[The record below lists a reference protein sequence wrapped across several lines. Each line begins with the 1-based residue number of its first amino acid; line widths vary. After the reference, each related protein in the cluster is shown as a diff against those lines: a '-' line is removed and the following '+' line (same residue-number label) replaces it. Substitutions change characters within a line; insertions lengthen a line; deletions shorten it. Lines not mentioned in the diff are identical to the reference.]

1 MSSLILVRWN
11 PDKKVTPPWRKFPP
25 AAAGV
30 STGIFWQGDL
40 QCHCVMTGFSELSP
54 SRSPEREP
62 PGVPHL
68 PSYGKSRLP
77 GRGFLLYQGSSPQEG
92 LSHVSLENSSSQCS
106 SGLWHENNTADYSGN
121 FPNPWAQGS
130 RNQVLGGCNKAECF
144 WRYKPSGLGLAS
156 GGPSLTLFQN
166 GTYLYYWACTRKTRT
181 TEVLAQPYLL
191 LVHAQWERNGASPD
205 VHQQMNA

>member
-77 GRGFLLYQGSSPQEG
+77 GRGFLLYQGSSPRRA
-92 LSHVSLENSSSQCS
+92 SLTSA
-106 SGLWHENNTADYSGN
+106 WRTALPSVL
-121 FPNPWAQGS
+121 QGFDMKITLPIIPAIS
-130 RNQVLGGCNKAECF
+130 LIREPRAAGTRCWGVVIKQ
-144 WRYKPSGLGLAS
+144 SAS
-156 GGPSLTLFQN
+156 GDTNLPGSP
-166 GTYLYYWACTRKTRT
+166 
-181 TEVLAQPYLL
+181 
-191 LVHAQWERNGASPD
+191 LVGHL
-205 VHQQMNA
+205 